1 MPPKDGNKGKSTS
14 LLSNQEPM
22 WAPHLGKDDFNMEHA
37 IEHKATI
44 PPRGHLS
51 LTCTHALEQGADVPK
66 TVDELIVVRINE
78 VVSTMLEKFDVV
90 LASQRKTEKAVPR
103 RLYMKDSKWTS
114 KTHKKLLFEGS
125 KENNP

>member
-1 MPPKDGNKGKSTS
+1 MVTKERALVS
-14 LLSNQEPM
+14 LATKNQCG
-22 WAPHLGKDDFNMEHA
+22 HVGKDDFNMEHA

-66 TVDELIVVRINE
+66 IVDELIVVRINE
-78 VVSTMLEKFDVV
+78 VVSPMLEKFDVV